1 MSSHVSEK
9 KLYKIKLEDEI
20 SIANARIMA
29 VAASGLQ
36 QWYEYSVL
44 KKTLVIQLYCVT
56 AADVLDVGEKLD
68 ATSIDIVAPCGSYIS
83 DDDTQDF
90 FYMKDSVFMVKS
102 VSSIL
107 HCIIISF

>member
-1 MSSHVSEK
+1 MSSHVSKK

-56 AADVLDVGEKLD
+56 AADVFKLD
-68 ATSIDIVAPCGSYIS
+68 ATSIDILAPCGSYFS

-90 FYMKDSVFMVKS
+90 IYMKDSVFIVKS